1 MIMST
6 WIETPRLV
14 IRTFEPRDA
23 EAWIALVNDP
33 AVTGLDGLK
42 KYVADREWWS
52 PPS

>member
-33 AVTGLDGLK
+33 AVTRARRPEKVRRGPGM
-42 KYVADREWWS
+42 VEPA
-52 PPS
+52 